1 MPGLRL
7 MCVGLLVLTAVS
19 NAIAQDA
26 PRIRPFAAD
35 ARGVSGRFK
44 GDPNVAASLEVTPA
58 TLPTRGFGVVVGA
71 HWYPARLGRMTLGF
85 GGELMTSRGSRT
97 QEPATE
103 GGADGP
109 TVKTRLSVV
118 SPQVSFN
125 FGGPDGWSYISG
137 GIGWANFTT
146 EREDRPLADPSSRT
160 KTINYGGGARWFTR
174 KHVALSVDMR
184 FYAINPQD
192 ATTARPGFP
201 RMTLLMFSV
210 GAGFK

>member
-1 MPGLRL
+1 MAPEPG
-7 MCVGLLVLTAVS
+7 
-19 NAIAQDA
+19 
-26 PRIRPFAAD
+26 RPH
-35 ARGVSGRFK
+35 ARCQGQLS
-44 GDPNVAASLEVTPA
+44 DLAASLDVTPVN
-58 TLPTRGFGVVVGA
+58 LPTRGLGIVVGA
-71 HWYPARLGRMTLGF
+71 HWYPARLGRMTLGI

-109 TVKTRLSVV
+109 TVNTRLSAV

-125 FGGPDGWSYISG
+125 FGGPEGWSYISG

-146 EREDRPLADPSSRT
+146 AREDLPVADPSSRP
-160 KTINYGGGARWFTR
+160 KTINYGGGARWFSK

-192 ATTARPGFP
+192 ATTARPAFP
-201 RMTLLMFSV
+201 RMRLLVFSV